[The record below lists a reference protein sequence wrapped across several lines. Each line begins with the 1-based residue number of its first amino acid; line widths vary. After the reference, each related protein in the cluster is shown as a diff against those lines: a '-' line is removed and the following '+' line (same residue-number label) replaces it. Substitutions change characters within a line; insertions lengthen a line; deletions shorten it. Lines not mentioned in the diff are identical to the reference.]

1 MKPNI
6 KKLLKKKST
15 QNTKIFRLF
24 KQDGFNKIPWSKFKE
39 YQELCSEMLT
49 TRLELIKKDRKAIE
63 SFQIVDF
70 KEYGIELL
78 SELKELKVMETELKR
93 IVKKT

>member
-1 MKPNI
+1 
-6 KKLLKKKST
+6 
-15 QNTKIFRLF
+15 
-24 KQDGFNKIPWSKFKE
+24 
-39 YQELCSEMLT
+39 MLT